1 METFWWNR
9 KGQKHPQAAPE
20 SARLPMEKK
29 VWWGFA
35 AALALLLIVG
45 LTAYTQVVKLRNN
58 DTIVDH
64 THQVISSLRKIQS
77 LVADAETGE
86 RGYLIT
92 GDQLFLRPYNEA
104 INSLDGELSSLRKL
118 VSDNPAQQEN
128 RRQLENATVKRIEQL
143 RQAAGKLEEGK
154 YLRLFVSDNGCGM
167 DRATLNRIFDP
178 FFTTKKQ
185 GEGTGLGLSVVHG
198 IVTSYGGAIAV
209 TSQPDEGTAFHLYF
223 PIATEAV

>member
-1 METFWWNR
+1 M
-9 KGQKHPQAAPE
+9 
-20 SARLPMEKK
+20 
-29 VWWGFA
+29 
-35 AALALLLIVG
+35 
-45 LTAYTQVVKLRNN
+45 
-58 DTIVDH
+58 
-64 THQVISSLRKIQS
+64 
-77 LVADAETGE
+77 
-86 RGYLIT
+86 T

-128 RRQLENATVKRIEQL
+128 RRQLENATVKCIEQL
-143 RQAAGKLEEGK
+143 RQAAGKLKEGK

-198 IVTSYGGAIAV
+198 IVTSHGGAIAV

-223 PIATEAV
+223 PVATEAV